1 MNYNFGS
8 TAGNL
13 PGSRYVLPPGLNAAA
28 PGPVVQG
35 LPR

>member
-13 PGSRYVLPPGLNAAA
+13 PTSRYVLPQFEERTPYGF
-28 PGPVVQG
+28 
-35 LPR
+35 